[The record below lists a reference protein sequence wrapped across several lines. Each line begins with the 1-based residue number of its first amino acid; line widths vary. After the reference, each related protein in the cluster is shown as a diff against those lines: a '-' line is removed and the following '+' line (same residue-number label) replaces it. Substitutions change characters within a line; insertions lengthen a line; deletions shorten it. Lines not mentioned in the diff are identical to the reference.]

1 MNTLKKIF
9 VILLVIGIPG
19 ILAAQSNPLD
29 SYIEKYEGQDG
40 FFFLKL
46 ETNLA
51 GIEGE
56 GNKDSEFDKIINL
69 RMLSFEE
76 GKSTKYDASEIY
88 KNFIGEMGKDEYTGI
103 MEVKSS
109 GDNVEMMVK
118 KNGDMLSEV
127 ILTVRE
133 EDETTI
139 IAASGNF
146 DLKDL
151 AKFNNIKKCKGLEI
165 FGKLCED

>member
-9 VILLVIGIPG
+9 VVLLVIGIPIMLG
-19 ILAAQSNPLD
+19 AQSNPLD
-29 SYIEKYEGQDG
+29 SYIDKYEGQDG

-46 ETNLA
+46 ETNMA

-56 GNKDSEFDKIINL
+56 DDKDSDFNKIINL
-69 RMLSFEE
+69 RMLSYEE
-76 GKSTKYDASEIY
+76 GKSTKYEASEIC
-88 KNFIGEMGKDEYTGI
+88 KGFEGQVGKDDYTGI

-109 GDNVEMMVK
+109 GDDVEMMVR
-118 KNGDMLSEV
+118 KNGNILSEV
-127 ILTVRE
+127 IITIRE
-133 EDETTI
+133 EGEVTL

-151 AKFNNIKKCKGLEI
+151 AKFNNIEKCKGLEI
-165 FGKLCED
+165 LGKICED

>member
-51 GIEGE
+51 GIDGE
-56 GNKDSEFDKIINL
+56 DDKDSEFNKIIKL

-88 KNFIGEMGKDEYTGI
+88 KDFTSKIGKNAYTGI

-109 GDNVEMMVK
+109 GDNVEMLVK
-118 KNGDMLSEV
+118 RNDDKLSEL
-127 ILTVRE
+127 IITIQE
-133 EDETTI
+133 EGETTL

-151 AKFNNIKKCKGLEI
+151 AKFNNINKCKGLEI
-165 FGKLCED
+165 LGELCED